1 MLRTS
6 VYNTEEK
13 ISTLANG
20 IVHKKRIPYD
30 CQEMIKKQNKKNI
43 LWKLRLT
50 LLLVLGVIKQLIFFN
65 FLFNM
70 TKEKTNRPTE

>member
-30 CQEMIKKQNKKNI
+30 CQEMIKKTKNKHPLETEINFVTSSWRHKATHLFQFPFQYDKRKN
-43 LWKLRLT
+43 
-50 LLLVLGVIKQLIFFN
+50 
-65 FLFNM
+65 
-70 TKEKTNRPTE
+70 